1 MNAVDKVL
9 ISIDPGL
16 KGAVVVFIGGKVV
29 DIQSMPLLPWGSK
42 KLIDV
47 KTLSQSLNGWT
58 QYIESINVVMERVT
72 PRASDGLGSAG
83 NFMQN
88 FGRLQGMFE
97 INHHC
102 DYVMPQTWKTW
113 AGLRGLVKKASIPRA
128 LRHHPETANLI
139 NDSENPIDRADAVL
153 IGSYYWKVKMKG
165 YML

>member
-1 MNAVDKVL
+1 MNTTDKVL

-16 KGAVVVFIGGKVV
+16 KGAAAVFVNGRVV
-29 DIQSMPLLPWGSK
+29 DIQPMPLLPWGSK

-58 QYIESINVVMERVT
+58 QYIESISVVMERVT

-88 FGRLQGMFE
+88 FGRLQGSFE
-97 INHHC
+97 LILPC
-102 DYVMPQTWKTW
+102 SYVMPQTWKTW
-113 AGLRGLVKKASIPRA
+113 AGLRGLMKKASIPRA
-128 LRHHPETANLI
+128 LRYHPEADILI
-139 NDSENPIDRADAVL
+139 NASENPIDRADAVL

-165 YML
+165 GKL